1 MKKFMGKTMAK
12 MNENRRNGRKA
23 LKGFTLVEIIVV
35 LVILAILAAAM
46 IPALTGYID
55 KARNRTVISEA
66 RNAVTAAQTLAS
78 EAYGVGKMDKLQIK
92 GDGGMEDLAE
102 VPGKIVKVSLSNKG
116 KVVGL
121 IYVDKEG
128 DSYVAYMKGEFS
140 EVKET
145 TTENSS
151 YTTYKSLGFES
162 EPTDV
167 KDLVRTDGDAQDT
180 NPFVKPAGDGN

>member
-55 KARNRTVISEA
+55 KAKDRTIISEA

-78 EAYGVGKMDKLQIK
+78 EAYGLGRMDKLKIGK
-92 GDGGMEDLAE
+92 TGTEGSITDLSE
-102 VPGKIVKVSLSNKG
+102 VPGTIVEVKITAKG

-121 IYVDKEG
+121 IYSKDDKFVTYNQSTG
-128 DSYVAYMKGEFS
+128 FGE
-140 EVKET
+140 VT
-145 TTENSS
+145 TTKTNITGSEGANG
-151 YTTYKSLGFES
+151 YTLSGE
-162 EPTDV
+162 
-167 KDLVRTDGDAQDT
+167 
-180 NPFVKPAGDGN
+180 DGNTKTAAAPDPVEP

>member
-92 GDGGMEDLAE
+92 GDGGMEKLAE
-102 VPGKIVKVSLSNKG
+102 VPGKIVKVTLNNKG
-116 KVVGL
+116 KVLGL
-121 IYVDKEG
+121 IYVDKDG
-128 DSYVAYMKGEFS
+128 DSYVGYMNGEFG

-145 TTENSS
+145 TSTATS
-151 YTTYKSLGFES
+151 YTTYTSLGFTS
-162 EPTDV
+162 EPTNGN
-167 KDLVRTDGDAQDT
+167 DLVRKDSGEDT
-180 NPFVKPAGDGN
+180 NPFKTTTP